1 MRKGEYKIRVNI
13 RFAPTSSV
21 LNPVGANLVFTHIL
35 CSLVS

>member
-21 LNPVGANLVFTHIL
+21 LNPVVKKGEHKVRALRRPF
-35 CSLVS
+35 